1 MKTNRPNPQRHP
13 RTWRAALVRLAPAL
27 AAAVAGVATA
37 EAPAPTTGPGTAPQA
52 TSANTSYEVGVL
64 LGNQLEHNG
73 LASKLALAELIQGLK
88 EGLAG
93 REQSPSERDATLHF
107 MRESHE
113 SLAAANTSAAQEF
126 LTRNA
131 KEANVVSLPS
141 GLQYRVLTP
150 GDSSGKAPGP
160 TDEVTVR
167 YRARLADG
175 HEFDRSDEHDRP
187 ARFHVNSVLKGWQ
200 EALLA
205 MHPGAK
211 WQLFVPPE
219 LGYGANTPPGVPPG
233 SVLIYELEL
242 LRIEPAPPIRP
253 SGLRQSPPANQ

>member
-1 MKTNRPNPQRHP
+1 MRTNRPNPRRHTRLRSVVLVTLLP
-13 RTWRAALVRLAPAL
+13 VSMAAM
-27 AAAVAGVATA
+27 AAADT
-37 EAPAPTTGPGTAPQA
+37 EAPSPADP
-52 TSANTSYEVGVL
+52 SYEVGLL

-73 LASKLALAELIQGLK
+73 LASKLTSAELIRGLK

-93 REQSPSERDATLHF
+93 REQTAAERDMTLHF
-107 MRESHE
+107 MRETHE
-113 SLAAANTSAAQEF
+113 SLAAGNEAAAHEF

-131 KEANVVSLPS
+131 KESGVVSLPS

-150 GDSSGKAPGP
+150 GDPSGKPPGRM
-160 TDEVTVR
+160 DEVTVR
-167 YRARLADG
+167 YRASLADG
-175 HEFDRSDEHDRP
+175 HVFDRSEAHDRP
-187 ARFHVNSVLKGWQ
+187 AKFHLNSVLKGWQ

-242 LRIEPAPPIRP
+242 LRIDPAPPLKG
-253 SGLRQSPPANQ
+253 SATPPRE